1 MSSPDEINAR
11 RSTLLLASSS
21 AVGFVLGVLR
31 TKLLAIVWGPAGVGQ
46 LGLMQA
52 AMGTANLATGLG
64 VDGLVGRDVAA
75 VTPGSQAS
83 TRILI
88 AATTGAAVLSLWATV
103 ISTLVLGWYLPGVS
117 IVSWPA
123 AIALGCGAGFSVL
136 ASNYRAVLSGLGA
149 AREIAIG
156 TIVAA
161 VLSLL
166 GAAALAWAP
175 PGFGAIAAAVAVV
188 PLSTLIGL
196 GIFALRRVPV
206 ETSPRYKDAV
216 RDVLQIARRAT
227 IFTAAGV
234 LPLLGQAMVRTLAA
248 THLTEAGLGQMQAA
262 AAIAAISTSVLAGTV
277 GPVLIPQLSAAV
289 VNKRE
294 FSSLLSQHT
303 SFLVA
308 LYAPVA
314 LVAAAVPGLV
324 LTALYA
330 KDFQGGAAQLGWQL
344 AGEAVRLPVWLM
356 ATTLVVLGR
365 GRAYFVLE
373 FTGLTT
379 QFVGMMLVLPSRDP
393 ALIGIVFAAST
404 FAQFVLASFLLRA
417 DGFAWSAPAL
427 GRIALLS
434 GACCVLA
441 ALVGTS
447 LGTLLGLIAA
457 VPAVVVAF
465 RLFMNLRRTPGT
477 GA

>member
-1 MSSPDEINAR
+1 
-11 RSTLLLASSS
+11 
-21 AVGFVLGVLR
+21 
-31 TKLLAIVWGPAGVGQ
+31 
-46 LGLMQA
+46 MQA

-64 VDGLVGRDVAA
+64 VDGLVARDVAGA
-75 VTPGSQAS
+75 TPGSQAS
-83 TRILI
+83 HRILI
-88 AATTGAAVLSLWATV
+88 AATTGAAILSLWATV
-103 ISTLVLGWYLPGVS
+103 ISTLVLRWYLPSVS
-117 IVSWPA
+117 IFSWPA
-123 AIALGCGAGFSVL
+123 ALALGCGAGLSVL

-166 GAAALAWAP
+166 GAAGLAWAP
-175 PGFGAIAAAVAVV
+175 PSFVAISAAVAVV
-188 PLSTLIGL
+188 PLSTMIGL
-196 GIFALRRVPV
+196 GIFALRRVP
-206 ETSPRYKDAV
+206 SGAARYGDAI

-277 GPVLIPQLSAAV
+277 GPVLIPQLSSAV

-294 FSSLLSQHT
+294 FSTLLSQHT
-303 SFLVA
+303 TFLVA

-314 LVAAAVPGLV
+314 LIAAAAPGVV
-324 LTALYA
+324 LNALYA
-330 KDFQGGAAQLGWQL
+330 NDFQGGAAQLGWQL

-373 FTGLTT
+373 FMGLTT
-379 QFVGMMLVLPSRDP
+379 QFAGMLFVLPSRDP
-393 ALIGIVFAAST
+393 ALIGMVFAAST

-417 DGFAWSAPAL
+417 DGFAWSAHAL
-427 GRIALLS
+427 GRIALLA
-434 GACCVLA
+434 GACCLLA
-441 ALVGTS
+441 TLVGS
-447 LGTLLGLIAA
+447 PWGTALGLIAA
-457 VPAVVVAF
+457 APAVVIAF
-465 RLFMNLRRTPGT
+465 RLFKNLRRHP
-477 GA
+477 AAEA